1 MDRLLKA
8 SEVAE
13 FLAVSPGKLEQMIR
27 QGKAPAHIRIGRL
40 RRWPQLWVFE
50 WVVAQRPDDPVALQ
64 FPRAEQKNQR

>member
-8 SEVAE
+8 CEVAK

-50 WVVAQRPDDPVALQ
+50 WVAAQRSRDSAELQ
-64 FPRAEQKNQR
+64 IPRGEQKDRR